1 MHKDVFEVIE
11 TDHRRLL
18 ALMQKMMATTT
29 RARRTRQSQ
38 LEELREQ
45 LLSHLRVEEN
55 FFYPVVMMADADG
68 SVMTADRDHESF
80 RKALAEMEAT
90 AVDDASWPGRLRAL
104 YELLADHIEREE
116 LEILE
121 IAQNLLDDRRARLI
135 GKRFALMKR
144 QDQGML
150 AGRRTDALPT
160 GVGTGRDNA
169 TRVRRPVA
177 AASAYTV

>member
-18 ALMQKMMATTT
+18 ALMQRLMATTR

-68 SVMTADRDHESF
+68 SVVTADRDHESF
-80 RKALAEMEAT
+80 RRALAEMEAT
-90 AVDDASWPGRLRAL
+90 AVDDASWPEQLRAL
-104 YELLADHIEREE
+104 YELLAGHIEREE

-135 GKRFALMKR
+135 GKRFAVMKR
-144 QDQGML
+144 QDQGVL
-150 AGRRTDALPT
+150 ARRRTHALPT
-160 GVGTGRDNA
+160 DVGTGTDDAGRMP
-169 TRVRRPVA
+169 RPVA
-177 AASAYTV
+177 AAS